1 MTYASIWRITMNKA
15 NFLTER
21 ENKIVNRF
29 SSNLKKVLGENL
41 IRIRLIGSKA
51 RGDFDRDSDIDILII
66 VKDYFLNKEKAI
78 DILYSID
85 PYYENGISPIIYSEF
100 EYEKNKELQSPF
112 VEKVEREG
120 ADL

>member
-85 PYYENGISPIIYSEF
+85 PYYENRISPIIYSEF

>member
-1 MTYASIWRITMNKA
+1 MSTRHKA

-85 PYYENGISPIIYSEF
+85 PYYENRISPIIYSEF

-112 VEKVEREG
+112 VKKVEREG